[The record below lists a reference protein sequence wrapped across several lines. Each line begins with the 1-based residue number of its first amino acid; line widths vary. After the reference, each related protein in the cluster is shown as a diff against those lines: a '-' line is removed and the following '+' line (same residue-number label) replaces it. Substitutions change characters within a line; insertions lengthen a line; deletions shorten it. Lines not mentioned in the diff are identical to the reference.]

1 MSKIKFGLVVAFVVG
16 AALLIVM
23 SGCQRSRYEMGKK
36 IGAPTDAPAY
46 TEGANFQPPASPD
59 TH

>member
-1 MSKIKFGLVVAFVVG
+1 MSKIKFGLVVALVLG
-16 AALLIVM
+16 AAVIVM

-36 IGAPTDAPAY
+36 IGAPIDAPEY
-46 TEGANFQPPASPD
+46 TEGTNFQPPSSPD